1 VRDHVIVCGLGQVG
15 FQVTSLL
22 LDLGEP
28 VAVVTSKAR
37 EEWIRRTRERGA
49 TVDIADARD
58 PLSLEKAFIGSAKV
72 LVACTASDTVNI
84 EIALDAKRLRPD
96 MRVIVRIFD
105 RILAERL
112 KSSFGIETIS
122 TAGVAGSAFSLAA
135 LGEHAISEFELGGEV
150 MTIVKVAASEATL
163 EGKTIAEAVHKL
175 GFPLL
180 LHTDAAGAVNVRPEP
195 TAVLKAGDSLCLVA
209 PSASLRQVHRL
220 EADEQ
225 EIETFFHLLGRA
237 LNPFTLPR
245 LVGSIWRNTTPELRA
260 VFVLINVVILLS
272 VAVFNVGMH
281 LQAIDALYFV
291 ITTVTTVGYGDI
303 TPINAPLGIKLFA
316 CALMILGSASIAI
329 SYSIITDYI
338 VSQRLLQL
346 GGRRKIPHRDH
357 VIVVGF
363 GDVGFRASEDLVLA
377 GAKVVVIDASG
388 ATSHLNVGQHL
399 FPVMVGDGRDA
410 SLLKTAHLAHARA
423 IIATTSEDAANLS
436 VGLAAKALN
445 PKIRAIVRIND
456 GEFARKVTAGTPL
469 EAAVS
474 AEAVSA
480 PVFVGAAMH
489 ENSLTSFLS
498 GNRLLTVI
506 SCAESNSGAIKVKSG
521 FVTLQSL
528 PLKTSA

>member
-1 VRDHVIVCGLGQVG
+1 
-15 FQVTSLL
+15 
-22 LDLGEP
+22 
-28 VAVVTSKAR
+28 
-37 EEWIRRTRERGA
+37 
-49 TVDIADARD
+49 
-58 PLSLEKAFIGSAKV
+58 
-72 LVACTASDTVNI
+72 
-84 EIALDAKRLRPD
+84 
-96 MRVIVRIFD
+96 
-105 RILAERL
+105 
-112 KSSFGIETIS
+112 
-122 TAGVAGSAFSLAA
+122 
-135 LGEHAISEFELGGEV
+135 
-150 MTIVKVAASEATL
+150 
-163 EGKTIAEAVHKL
+163 
-175 GFPLL
+175 
-180 LHTDAAGAVNVRPEP
+180 
-195 TAVLKAGDSLCLVA
+195 
-209 PSASLRQVHRL
+209 
-220 EADEQ
+220 
-225 EIETFFHLLGRA
+225 
-237 LNPFTLPR
+237 
-245 LVGSIWRNTTPELRA
+245 
-260 VFVLINVVILLS
+260 VLINVVILLS